1 MFPFSSRI
9 DMLAIILMA
18 AVQAG
23 APFSLKCI
31 ISVITCYSEKK
42 LGGTS
47 QCYVFQAYI
56 SQAISDISF

>member
-9 DMLAIILMA
+9 DMLAIILLA
-18 AVQAG
+18 VVQAG

-47 QCYVFQAYI
+47 QCYIFQA
-56 SQAISDISF
+56 